1 MSISDYVIKLQQLD
15 QIGKSHKMEVLGGV
29 LAYRLLNNA
38 KLPEEKKQLVR
49 ATVNEIEYK
58 IMKEQHKKVFTSLS
72 FEKRSREEALKLEQS
87 DSFYAEDFAILPSA
101 FNKNSYQKRNSK
113 LLQNPSN
120 SDGKVS
126 RCRTCD
132 SKFYWAADVSTN
144 IISDSMI
151 QEKLYFLKKQMIP
164 Y

>member
-1 MSISDYVIKLQQLD
+1 MSISDYVIKLQQLH

-38 KLPEEKKQLVR
+38 KLPEEKKQLVW
-49 ATVNEIEYK
+49 ATVNEIKYK

-72 FEKRSREEALKLEQS
+72 FKKRSREEALKLEQS

-113 LLQNPSN
+113 LLQNP
-120 SDGKVS
+120 
-126 RCRTCD
+126 
-132 SKFYWAADVSTN
+132 
-144 IISDSMI
+144 
-151 QEKLYFLKKQMIP
+151 
-164 Y
+164 